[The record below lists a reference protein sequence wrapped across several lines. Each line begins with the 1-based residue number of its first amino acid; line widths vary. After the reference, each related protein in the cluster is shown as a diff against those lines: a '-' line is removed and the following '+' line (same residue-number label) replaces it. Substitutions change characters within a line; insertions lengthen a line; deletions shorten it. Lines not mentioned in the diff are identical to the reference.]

1 MNVAHLITTAR
12 DALTTRS
19 THEQVAHTL
28 TVTTTHD
35 PATHTLTY
43 DSENVTVRHDDGT
56 RVSIDL
62 TNTEFAE
69 DLDALA
75 EDRLARSGSLDP
87 LTLRLGPGP
96 ATPPPAELDARTRLF
111 ILSIHARA
119 AAHRPGLTVNQV
131 LNLTTLAYEA
141 NDIARHDNTRH
152 LPQLDPYG
160 HRAAVHELPFPHEA
174 NAPFLLQTARLA
186 VRTMS
191 HNMQP
196 HPLAVELPAG
206 HLGDTPAW
214 LVHQATTRFRDGAT
228 NHEPRYDTPA
238 LRAVLQSLAAART
251 PAAGDWLSL
260 YLTDPPASTTNCP
273 LDVDPIPEG
282 APVHHTMPGA
292 VITGE
297 QVRRI
302 ADLLE
307 ADEYVVQLRAA
318 GTWRLPHHDDPEI
331 LTRRQVAAT
340 LRRARDRM
348 GPDTIRFSRDSDGTV
363 YVSDTAQAAR
373 YLPTTLIPDHRDGH
387 CPGCH
392 APYATLGEG
401 PCDLAA

>member
-1 MNVAHLITTAR
+1 MNAAHLIINAR
-12 DALTTRS
+12 DALANRS
-19 THEQVAHTL
+19 AHERTAHTL
-28 TVTTTHD
+28 TVTTTHE
-35 PATHTLTY
+35 PTTHTLTY

-56 RVSIDL
+56 HVSIDL

-75 EDRLARSGSLDP
+75 GDRLARSGSLGP
-87 LTLRLGPGP
+87 LTLRIGLSP
-96 ATPPPAELDARTRLF
+96 ATPPPAELSDRTRLF

-119 AAHRPGLTVNQV
+119 AAHRPGLTVHQV
-131 LNLTTLAYEA
+131 LDLTTLAYEA
-141 NDIARHDNTRH
+141 NDIARHDHTRP
-152 LPQLDPYG
+152 LPRLAPYG
-160 HRAAVHELPFPHEA
+160 HRAAAYELPFPHEA
-174 NAPFLLQTARLA
+174 TAPFLLQTARLA

-191 HNMQP
+191 YNMQP

-214 LVHQATTRFRDGAT
+214 LAHQAVTRFRDGPR

-260 YLTDPPASTTNCP
+260 YLTDPPASTTGCP

-282 APVHHTMPGA
+282 APVHDTMPGA

-302 ADLLE
+302 AELLA
-307 ADEYVVQLRAA
+307 ADEYVAQLRAA
-318 GTWRLPHHDDPEI
+318 GTWRLPHHDEPEV
-331 LTRRQVAAT
+331 LTRRQVAVI
-340 LRRARDRM
+340 LRRARDRSRP
-348 GPDTIRFSRDSDGTV
+348 GTIRFSRDGDGTV

-373 YLPTTLIPDHRDGH
+373 YLPTELIPDHHDGH
-387 CPGCH
+387 CTGCR
-392 APYATLGEG
+392 APASPLGDG
-401 PCDLAA
+401 PSNPAA